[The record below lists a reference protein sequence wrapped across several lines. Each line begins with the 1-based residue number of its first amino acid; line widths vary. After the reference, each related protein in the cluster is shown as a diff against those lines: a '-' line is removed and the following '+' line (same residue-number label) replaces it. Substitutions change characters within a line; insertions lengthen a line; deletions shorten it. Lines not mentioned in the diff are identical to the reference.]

1 MPRLGLCT
9 CDTERSDGMSF
20 ICVVVGFGVQ
30 VRNVRIAESAGW
42 AGGTGYGGTE
52 AQGGDAG

>member
-1 MPRLGLCT
+1 
-9 CDTERSDGMSF
+9 MSF